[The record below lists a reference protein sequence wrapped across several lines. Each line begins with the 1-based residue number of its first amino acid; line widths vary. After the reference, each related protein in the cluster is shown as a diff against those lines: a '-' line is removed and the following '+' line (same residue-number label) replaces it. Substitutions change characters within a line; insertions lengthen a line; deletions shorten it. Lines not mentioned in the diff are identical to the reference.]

1 MQKSNFT
8 IEILLED
15 PTSTLYEKIKLV
27 AMTTKDKKDPYKE
40 VAESLELGEGDGTPG
55 FDSVSLDKDSVGSD
69 SSAEAD
75 EGAEKKVNEL
85 TKIVD
90 QEKDRNLRLQAEI
103 ENIRKRSIND
113 VSNARKFAI
122 ESFATNLLSVA
133 DSLETA
139 LNTED
144 QTFEQLKAGVEL
156 TLKQLKQAFERAD
169 IEAVQPEIGEKFDPN
184 WHQAVSTKPLDEIE
198 EELSSGVIFE
208 VLQKGYK
215 ISGRVIRPAVVVVT
229 G

>member
-1 MQKSNFT
+1 
-8 IEILLED
+8 
-15 PTSTLYEKIKLV
+15 
-27 AMTTKDKKDPYKE
+27 MTTKDKKDPYKE

-113 VSNARKFAI
+113 VTNARKFAI

>member
-1 MQKSNFT
+1 
-8 IEILLED
+8 
-15 PTSTLYEKIKLV
+15 
-27 AMTTKDKKDPYKE
+27 MTTKDKKDPYKE
-40 VAESLELGEGDGTPG
+40 VADSLELGEGDGPPV
-55 FDSVSLDKDSVGSD
+55 FDSVSLDKDSVEAD

-75 EGAEKKVNEL
+75 EGADKQVNEL
-85 TKIVD
+85 SKIVD

-139 LNTED
+139 LSTED

-169 IEAVQPEIGEKFDPN
+169 IEVVQPEIGEKFDPN
-184 WHQAVSTKPLDEIE
+184 WHQAVSTKPLDEVE

>member
-1 MQKSNFT
+1 
-8 IEILLED
+8 
-15 PTSTLYEKIKLV
+15 
-27 AMTTKDKKDPYKE
+27 MTGKDKKDPYKE
-40 VAESLELGEGDGTPG
+40 VAESLELGEAEGNPG
-55 FDSVSLDKDSVGSD
+55 FDSVTVDKDSSGPAAKS
-69 SSAEAD
+69 EAYEDTEKRLGELAKLVED
-75 EGAEKKVNEL
+75 EKE
-85 TKIVD
+85 
-90 QEKDRNLRLQAEI
+90 RNLRLQAEM
-103 ENIRKRSIND
+103 ENVRKRSVNE

-144 QTFEQLKAGVEL
+144 QTFDQLEAGVEL
-156 TLKQLKQAFERAD
+156 TLKQLRQAFERAN
-169 IEAVQPEIGEKFDPN
+169 IESVQPEIGEKFDPN
-184 WHQAVSTKPLDEIE
+184 WHQAVSTKPLDEID
-198 EELSSGVIFE
+198 EELESGVVFE

>member
-1 MQKSNFT
+1 
-8 IEILLED
+8 
-15 PTSTLYEKIKLV
+15 
-27 AMTTKDKKDPYKE
+27 MTTKDKKDPYKE
-40 VAESLELGEGDGTPG
+40 VAESLELGEDSGTPG

-69 SSAEAD
+69 TSAEAD
-75 EGAEKKVNEL
+75 EGAEKKVDEL
-85 TKIVD
+85 TKIVE

-113 VSNARKFAI
+113 VTNARKFAI

-144 QTFEQLKAGVEL
+144 QTFEQLK
-156 TLKQLKQAFERAD
+156 QAFERAD

-184 WHQAVSTKPLDEIE
+184 WHQAVSTKPLDQIE

>member
-1 MQKSNFT
+1 
-8 IEILLED
+8 
-15 PTSTLYEKIKLV
+15 
-27 AMTTKDKKDPYKE
+27 MTTKDKKDPYKE
-40 VAESLELGEGDGTPG
+40 VAESLELEEGEGNPR
-55 FDSVSLDKDSVGSD
+55 FDSVSLDTGSVDSDG
-69 SSAEAD
+69 SAEAD
-75 EGAEKKVNEL
+75 EGAEKKVSEL
-85 TKIVD
+85 SELVD

-103 ENIRKRSIND
+103 ENIRKRSLND
-113 VSNARKFAI
+113 LSNARKFAI
-122 ESFATNLLSVA
+122 ESFATNLLSVT

>member
-1 MQKSNFT
+1 
-8 IEILLED
+8 
-15 PTSTLYEKIKLV
+15 
-27 AMTTKDKKDPYKE
+27 MTTKDKKDPYRE
-40 VAESLELGEGDGTPG
+40 VAESLDLGEGDGASG
-55 FDSVSLDKDSVGSD
+55 FDSVCSDKDSVGSD
-69 SSAEAD
+69 VSAEGN
-75 EGAEKKVNEL
+75 EVAEKKVSEL
-85 TKIVD
+85 IELVE

-103 ENIRKRSIND
+103 ENIRKRSVND

-122 ESFATNLLSVA
+122 ESFATDLLAVG

-139 LNTED
+139 LNTKD
-144 QTFEQLKAGVEL
+144 QTLEQLEAGVKL

-169 IEAVQPEIGEKFDPN
+169 IEAVKPEIGEKFDPN

-198 EELSSGVIFE
+198 EELDSGVIFE

-215 ISGRVIRPAVVVVT
+215 ISGRVIRPAIVVVT

>member
-1 MQKSNFT
+1 
-8 IEILLED
+8 
-15 PTSTLYEKIKLV
+15 
-27 AMTTKDKKDPYKE
+27 MTTKDKKDPYKE

>member
-1 MQKSNFT
+1 
-8 IEILLED
+8 
-15 PTSTLYEKIKLV
+15 
-27 AMTTKDKKDPYKE
+27 MTTKDKKDPYKE
-40 VAESLELGEGDGTPG
+40 VAESLDSGECDASPG
-55 FDSVSLDKDSVGSD
+55 FDSISLNKGPVGSD
-69 SSAEAD
+69 SIAEAD
-75 EGAEKKVNEL
+75 ESANKKVSEL
-85 TKIVD
+85 TGLVE
-90 QEKDRNLRLQAEI
+90 QERDRNLRLQAEI
-103 ENIRKRSIND
+103 ENIRKRSVND

-144 QTFEQLKAGVEL
+144 QTFEQLEGGVDL
-156 TLKQLKQAFERAD
+156 TLKQLKQAFERANID
-169 IEAVQPEIGEKFDPN
+169 AVQPEIGEKFDPN
-184 WHQAVSTKPLDEIE
+184 WHQAVSSKPLDEIE
-198 EELSSGVIFE
+198 EEFEAGVIFE

>member
-1 MQKSNFT
+1 
-8 IEILLED
+8 
-15 PTSTLYEKIKLV
+15 
-27 AMTTKDKKDPYKE
+27 MTTKDKKDPYKE

-55 FDSVSLDKDSVGSD
+55 FDSVSLDKDSGCSD

-75 EGAEKKVNEL
+75 EGAEEKVNEL

-122 ESFATNLLSVA
+122 EPFATNLLSVA

-184 WHQAVSTKPLDEIE
+184 WHQAVSTKPRDEIE
-198 EELSSGVIFE
+198 EEFSSGVIFE

>member
-1 MQKSNFT
+1 
-8 IEILLED
+8 
-15 PTSTLYEKIKLV
+15 
-27 AMTTKDKKDPYKE
+27 MTTKDKKDPYKE
-40 VAESLELGEGDGTPG
+40 VAESLELGEGDGNPG
-55 FDSVSLDKDSVGSD
+55 FDSVSLDKDSVGSN
-69 SSAEAD
+69 SSSRAEED
-75 EGAEKKVNEL
+75 EGTEQKVNEL
-85 TKIVD
+85 TQIVD

-156 TLKQLKQAFERAD
+156 TLKQLKQAFERAG

-184 WHQAVSTKPLDEIE
+184 WHQAVSTKPLDEIDE
-198 EELSSGVIFE
+198 EFDSGVIFE

>member
-1 MQKSNFT
+1 
-8 IEILLED
+8 
-15 PTSTLYEKIKLV
+15 
-27 AMTTKDKKDPYKE
+27 MTTKDKKDPYKE

-69 SSAEAD
+69 SSLEAD
-75 EGAEKKVNEL
+75 EGTEKKVNEL

-144 QTFEQLKAGVEL
+144 QTFEQLEAGVEL

-184 WHQAVSTKPLDEIE
+184 WHQAVSTKPKDEIDKE
-198 EELSSGVIFE
+198 FNSGVIFE

>member
-1 MQKSNFT
+1 
-8 IEILLED
+8 
-15 PTSTLYEKIKLV
+15 
-27 AMTTKDKKDPYKE
+27 MTTKDKKDPYKE
-40 VAESLELGEGDGTPG
+40 VAESLDLGEGDGTPG

-75 EGAEKKVNEL
+75 EGAGKKINEL
-85 TKIVD
+85 TKLVD

-113 VSNARKFAI
+113 VTKARKFAI

-144 QTFEQLKAGVEL
+144 QTFEQLKGGVEL

-169 IEAVQPEIGEKFDPN
+169 IEAVHPEIGDKFDPN

-198 EELSSGVIFE
+198 EELGSGVIFE

>member
-1 MQKSNFT
+1 M
-8 IEILLED
+8 
-15 PTSTLYEKIKLV
+15 
-27 AMTTKDKKDPYKE
+27 
-40 VAESLELGEGDGTPG
+40 
-55 FDSVSLDKDSVGSD
+55 
-69 SSAEAD
+69 
-75 EGAEKKVNEL
+75 
-85 TKIVD
+85 
-90 QEKDRNLRLQAEI
+90 
-103 ENIRKRSIND
+103 
-113 VSNARKFAI
+113 SNARKFAI

>member
-1 MQKSNFT
+1 
-8 IEILLED
+8 
-15 PTSTLYEKIKLV
+15 
-27 AMTTKDKKDPYKE
+27 MTTKDKKDPYKE

-69 SSAEAD
+69 SRAEAD
-75 EGAEKKVNEL
+75 EGSEKKVNEL

-113 VSNARKFAI
+113 VANARKFAI

-169 IEAVQPEIGEKFDPN
+169 IEVVQPETGEKFDPN
-184 WHQAVSTKPLDEIE
+184 WHQAVSTKPLDEVE

>member
-1 MQKSNFT
+1 
-8 IEILLED
+8 
-15 PTSTLYEKIKLV
+15 
-27 AMTTKDKKDPYKE
+27 MTTKDKKDPYKE
-40 VAESLELGEGDGTPG
+40 VAESLDLGEGDGTPG

-75 EGAEKKVNEL
+75 EGAGKKINEL

-113 VSNARKFAI
+113 VTKARKFAV

-144 QTFEQLKAGVEL
+144 QTFEQLKGGVEL
-156 TLKQLKQAFERAD
+156 TLKQLKQAFERGD

-215 ISGRVIRPAVVVVT
+215 ISGRVIRPAIVVVT

>member
-1 MQKSNFT
+1 
-8 IEILLED
+8 
-15 PTSTLYEKIKLV
+15 
-27 AMTTKDKKDPYKE
+27 MTTKDKKDPYKE
-40 VAESLELGEGDGTPG
+40 VAESLELGEGDKTPG

-69 SSAEAD
+69 SSVEAD
-75 EGAEKKVNEL
+75 EGVEKKVAEL

-103 ENIRKRSIND
+103 ENIRKRSTND

-122 ESFATNLLSVA
+122 ESFATTLLSVA

-144 QTFEQLKAGVEL
+144 QTFEQLEAGVEL

-169 IEAVQPEIGEKFDPN
+169 IETVQPEIGEKFDPN
-184 WHQAVSTKPLDEIE
+184 WHQAVSTKPLNEIE
-198 EELSSGVIFE
+198 EEFSSGVIYE

-215 ISGRVIRPAVVVVT
+215 ISGRVIRPVVVVVT

>member
-1 MQKSNFT
+1 
-8 IEILLED
+8 
-15 PTSTLYEKIKLV
+15 
-27 AMTTKDKKDPYKE
+27 MTTKDKKDPYKE

-75 EGAEKKVNEL
+75 EGAERKVNEL

-113 VSNARKFAI
+113 VTKARKFAV

-144 QTFEQLKAGVEL
+144 QTFEQLKGGVEL
-156 TLKQLKQAFERAD
+156 TLKQLKQAFERGD

-184 WHQAVSTKPLDEIE
+184 WHQAVSTKPLNEIE

-215 ISGRVIRPAVVVVT
+215 ISGRVIRPAIVVVT

>member
-1 MQKSNFT
+1 
-8 IEILLED
+8 
-15 PTSTLYEKIKLV
+15 
-27 AMTTKDKKDPYKE
+27 MTTKDKKDPYKE
-40 VAESLELGEGDGTPG
+40 VAESLEIGEGDVTPG
-55 FDSVSLDKDSVGSD
+55 FDSVSLDKDSGGPRI
-69 SSAEAD
+69 SAEVD
-75 EGAEKKVNEL
+75 EGAEKKVTEL

-144 QTFEQLKAGVEL
+144 QTFEQLEAGVEL

-169 IEAVQPEIGEKFDPN
+169 IEAVKPEIGEKFDPN
-184 WHQAVSTKPLDEIE
+184 WHQAVSTKPVDEIE
-198 EELSSGVIFE
+198 EEFSSGVIFE

>member
-1 MQKSNFT
+1 M
-8 IEILLED
+8 EH
-15 PTSTLYEKIKLV
+15 
-27 AMTTKDKKDPYKE
+27 
-40 VAESLELGEGDGTPG
+40 PG

-69 SSAEAD
+69 SRLKQMKVQR
-75 EGAEKKVNEL
+75 KKVNEL

-113 VSNARKFAI
+113 VTNARKFAI

-144 QTFEQLKAGVEL
+144 QTFEQLKG
-156 TLKQLKQAFERAD
+156 
-169 IEAVQPEIGEKFDPN
+169 G
-184 WHQAVSTKPLDEIE
+184 
-198 EELSSGVIFE
+198 LSSLLNNLSRLLSVPTLRQFS
-208 VLQKGYK
+208 QKLERNSTRIGIK
-215 ISGRVIRPAVVVVT
+215 LFPQNL
-229 G
+229 

>member
-1 MQKSNFT
+1 
-8 IEILLED
+8 
-15 PTSTLYEKIKLV
+15 
-27 AMTTKDKKDPYKE
+27 MTTKDKKDPYKE
-40 VAESLELGEGDGTPG
+40 VADSLELGEGDGPPV
-55 FDSVSLDKDSVGSD
+55 FDSVSLDKDSVEAD

-75 EGAEKKVNEL
+75 EGADKQVNEL
-85 TKIVD
+85 TKIVY

-169 IEAVQPEIGEKFDPN
+169 IEVVQPEIGEKFDPN
-184 WHQAVSTKPLDEIE
+184 WHQAVSKKPLDEIE

>member
-1 MQKSNFT
+1 
-8 IEILLED
+8 
-15 PTSTLYEKIKLV
+15 
-27 AMTTKDKKDPYKE
+27 MTAKDKKDPYKE
-40 VAESLELGEGDGTPG
+40 VAESLELGESDGAPG
-55 FDSVSLDKDSVGSD
+55 FDSVSLDKDSLGSD
-69 SSAEAD
+69 NGAEAD
-75 EGAEKKVNEL
+75 EGAEEKVNEL

-103 ENIRKRSIND
+103 ENIRKRSNND
-113 VSNARKFAI
+113 VTNARKFAI

>member
-1 MQKSNFT
+1 M
-8 IEILLED
+8 
-15 PTSTLYEKIKLV
+15 TS
-27 AMTTKDKKDPYKE
+27 KDKKDPYRE
-40 VAESLELGEGDGTPG
+40 VAESLELEEGDGNPK
-55 FDSVSLDKDSVGSD
+55 FDSICSDKDQEGSD
-69 SSAEAD
+69 GNSEAN
-75 EGAEKKVNEL
+75 EGVEKKVIEL
-85 TKIVD
+85 TELVD

-103 ENIRKRSIND
+103 ENIRKRSLND
-113 VSNARKFAI
+113 LSNARKFAI
-122 ESFATNLLSVA
+122 ESFATNLLSVT

-156 TLKQLKQAFERAD
+156 TLKQLKQAFERAG

-184 WHQAVSTKPLDEIE
+184 WHQAVSTKPLNEIE

>member
-1 MQKSNFT
+1 M
-8 IEILLED
+8 ILFLWIRIQE
-15 PTSTLYEKIKLV
+15 
-27 AMTTKDKKDPYKE
+27 
-40 VAESLELGEGDGTPG
+40 
-55 FDSVSLDKDSVGSD
+55 GSD
-69 SSAEAD
+69 GNSEAN
-75 EGAEKKVNEL
+75 EGVEKKVIEL
-85 TKIVD
+85 TELVD

-103 ENIRKRSIND
+103 ENIRKRSLND
-113 VSNARKFAI
+113 LSNARKFAI
-122 ESFATNLLSVA
+122 ESFATNLLSVT

-169 IEAVQPEIGEKFDPN
+169 IEVVQPEIGEKFDPN

>member
-1 MQKSNFT
+1 
-8 IEILLED
+8 
-15 PTSTLYEKIKLV
+15 
-27 AMTTKDKKDPYKE
+27 MTTKDKKDPYKE
-40 VAESLELGEGDGTPG
+40 VAESLDLGEGDGTPG

-69 SSAEAD
+69 NSAEAD

-113 VSNARKFAI
+113 VTNARKFAI

-144 QTFEQLKAGVEL
+144 QTFEQLKGGVEL

-184 WHQAVSTKPLDEIE
+184 WHQAVSTKPRDEIE

>member
-1 MQKSNFT
+1 
-8 IEILLED
+8 
-15 PTSTLYEKIKLV
+15 
-27 AMTTKDKKDPYKE
+27 MTTKDKKDPYKE

-85 TKIVD
+85 TKLVD

-113 VSNARKFAI
+113 VTNARKFAI

>member
-1 MQKSNFT
+1 
-8 IEILLED
+8 
-15 PTSTLYEKIKLV
+15 
-27 AMTTKDKKDPYKE
+27 MTTKDKKDPYKE
-40 VAESLELGEGDGTPG
+40 VAESLELGEGDKNPG

-69 SSAEAD
+69 SSVEAG
-75 EGAEKKVNEL
+75 EGVEKKVAEL

-103 ENIRKRSIND
+103 ENIRKRSTND

-122 ESFATNLLSVA
+122 ESFATTLLSVA

-144 QTFEQLKAGVEL
+144 QTFEQLEAGVEL

-169 IEAVQPEIGEKFDPN
+169 IETVHPEIGEKFDPN

-198 EELSSGVIFE
+198 EEFDSGVIFE

>member
-1 MQKSNFT
+1 
-8 IEILLED
+8 
-15 PTSTLYEKIKLV
+15 
-27 AMTTKDKKDPYKE
+27 MTTKDKKDPYKE
-40 VAESLELGEGDGTPG
+40 VAESLDLGEGEGPTG
-55 FDSVSLDKDSVGSD
+55 FDSVCPDKDSV
-69 SSAEAD
+69 SSGITVEGD
-75 EGAEKKVNEL
+75 EGTEKKASEL
-85 TKIVD
+85 IELVEH
-90 QEKDRNLRLQAEI
+90 EKDRNLRLQAEI
-103 ENIRKRSIND
+103 ENIRKRAVND

-122 ESFATNLLSVA
+122 ESFATGLLAVG

-139 LNTED
+139 LNTKD
-144 QTFEQLKAGVEL
+144 QTLEQLEAGVEL

-198 EELSSGVIFE
+198 EELDSGVIFE

>member
-1 MQKSNFT
+1 
-8 IEILLED
+8 
-15 PTSTLYEKIKLV
+15 
-27 AMTTKDKKDPYKE
+27 MTTKDKKDPYKE

-69 SSAEAD
+69 NSAEAD
-75 EGAEKKVNEL
+75 DGAEKKVNEL
-85 TKIVD
+85 TKVVD

-113 VSNARKFAI
+113 VTNARKFAI

-156 TLKQLKQAFERAD
+156 TLKQLKQAFERGD
-169 IEAVQPEIGEKFDPN
+169 IEAVQPEFGEKFDPN

>member
-1 MQKSNFT
+1 
-8 IEILLED
+8 
-15 PTSTLYEKIKLV
+15 
-27 AMTTKDKKDPYKE
+27 MTTKDKKDPYKE
-40 VAESLELGEGDGTPG
+40 VAESLELGEGNASPEIDSVSSNKDFVG
-55 FDSVSLDKDSVGSD
+55 FDSN
-69 SSAEAD
+69 AEAD
-75 EGAEKKVNEL
+75 EGAKKKVSEL
-85 TKIVD
+85 TELVD

-103 ENIRKRSIND
+103 ENIRKRSLND
-113 VSNARKFAI
+113 LSNARKFAI
-122 ESFATNLLSVA
+122 ESFATNLLSVT

-169 IEAVQPEIGEKFDPN
+169 IEVVQPEIGEKFDPN

>member
-1 MQKSNFT
+1 
-8 IEILLED
+8 
-15 PTSTLYEKIKLV
+15 
-27 AMTTKDKKDPYKE
+27 MTTKDKKDPYKE
-40 VAESLELGEGDGTPG
+40 VAESLELGEGGGTPG

-69 SSAEAD
+69 ISAESD

-113 VSNARKFAI
+113 VTKARKFAI

-144 QTFEQLKAGVEL
+144 QTLEQLKAGVEL
-156 TLKQLKQAFERAD
+156 TLKQLRQTFERAD

>member
-1 MQKSNFT
+1 
-8 IEILLED
+8 
-15 PTSTLYEKIKLV
+15 
-27 AMTTKDKKDPYKE
+27 MTTKDKKDPYKE
-40 VAESLELGEGDGTPG
+40 VAESLELGEGDGTSE
-55 FDSVSLDKDSVGSD
+55 FDSVCSDKDSVDVG
-69 SSAEAD
+69 SSAEAE
-75 EGAEKKVNEL
+75 EGVKKKVIEL
-85 TKIVD
+85 TRIVE
-90 QEKDRNLRLQAEI
+90 QERDRNLRLQAEM
-103 ENIRKRSIND
+103 ENIRKRSVND

-122 ESFATNLLSVA
+122 ESFSTNLLSVA

-184 WHQAVSTKPLDEIE
+184 WHQAVSTKSLDEIA
-198 EELSSGVIFE
+198 EELDSGVIFE